1 MTIPKPDTLEKI
13 IHTQLHEV
21 PKGSPAVKDA
31 LEVFANLHSDA
42 DNTLYLR
49 RKPSVAELLGWLLF
63 AAVST
68 KHCDRFRSQGLKY
81 GVKSLQ
87 AEEEG
92 EGRRVFLQW
101 LSILFKTQDDLRE
114 GQGWLCRKW
123 ELGPVFAPPPAS
135 A

>member
-1 MTIPKPDTLEKI
+1 MTIPKRDTLEKI

-31 LEVFANLHSDA
+31 LEVFEGLHSDA
-42 DNTLYLR
+42 DTTLYLR

-63 AAVST
+63 ATVSA
-68 KHCDRFRSQGLKY
+68 KHGGRFRSQGLKD
-81 GVKSLQ
+81 GVKNLQ
-87 AEEEG
+87 AEEG

-101 LSILFKTQDDLRE
+101 LSILFKTQEDLRE
-114 GQGWLCRKW
+114 GQGWLYRKW
-123 ELGPVFAPPPAS
+123 ELGPMFAPPPAP